1 MPNYDFRCLDCHKRF
16 DIYLSYAQYGKEL
29 VRCTFCGSEH
39 VQRRI
44 GRIRV
49 LRSEES
55 RLDDLSEMDDL
66 AGLEDN
72 PRELGR
78 MLRKMSAE
86 VGEDIGPE
94 FHEVVGRLEAGES
107 PEEIEKSMPEL
118 GGGEEMDDF
127 GAGTEPGGL
136 DDF

>member
-16 DIYLSYAQYGKEL
+16 DVYLSYAQYGKEP
-29 VRCTFCGSEH
+29 VRCAFCGSEH

-55 RLDDLSEMDDL
+55 RLDDFSDMEDLS
-66 AGLEDN
+66 ALEDN
-72 PRELGR
+72 PREMGR

-86 VGEDIGPE
+86 MGEDVGPE

-107 PEEIEKSMPEL
+107 PDEIEKTMPEL
-118 GGGEEMDDF
+118 GDFNGG
-127 GAGTEPGGL
+127 AEPGGL

>member
-16 DIYLSYAQYGKEL
+16 VVYLSYIQYGNEP
-29 VRCTFCGSEH
+29 VYCTFCGSEH

-44 GRIRV
+44 GRIRT

-55 RLDDLSEMDDL
+55 RLDDLSSMDDL
-66 AGLEDN
+66 SGLEDN

-78 MLRKMSAE
+78 MLRKMGAE

-94 FHEVVGRLEAGES
+94 FQEVVGRLEAGES
-107 PEEIEKSMPEL
+107 PEEIEKSIPDL
-118 GGGEEMDDF
+118 GGGDAMDDF
-127 GAGTEPGGL
+127 GAGAVPGDL